1 MSDLTTRSV
10 SHTARSETLQD
21 SAKSDAKAQ
30 ALKGRNATLDT
41 GMLSRL
47 TGLQANLSTQARQ
60 GLGDRAV
67 RINAETPGP
76 QRIAQTQHDGKSD
89 VQVFGKGGIAA
100 KGAEPVYA
108 NANAHEAEPQY
119 ANAKFAKGEV
129 ESGYSVLR
137 QETEGHATG
146 RTRSDSEVSMLEAN
160 PLYRSADGT
169 GSRSSSRSSSMSP
182 YLTARASLGGT
193 FQPLSQRLASI
204 GDAPAPRLERLKAA
218 VQKLFAAVKSL
229 ATRVAQVRSR
239 SANEPPRASRIIG
252 SEVARNPA
260 LARRALPPT
269 PYQTPRTG
277 AVSSG
282 YESGEVRQRVPSQS
296 TVFENLS
303 MTERYEERLRTDM
316 KSLSAADKS
325 TVRRLAGEI
334 DRAVRT
340 AETLDIELTDA
351 QELQIAQH
359 RHDIALVLENHARRG
374 GGGEET

>member
-1 MSDLTTRSV
+1 
-10 SHTARSETLQD
+10 
-21 SAKSDAKAQ
+21 
-30 ALKGRNATLDT
+30 
-41 GMLSRL
+41 
-47 TGLQANLSTQARQ
+47 
-60 GLGDRAV
+60 
-67 RINAETPGP
+67 
-76 QRIAQTQHDGKSD
+76 
-89 VQVFGKGGIAA
+89 
-100 KGAEPVYA
+100 
-108 NANAHEAEPQY
+108 
-119 ANAKFAKGEV
+119 
-129 ESGYSVLR
+129 
-137 QETEGHATG
+137 
-146 RTRSDSEVSMLEAN
+146 MLEAN

>member
-146 RTRSDSEVSMLEAN
+146 RARSDSEVSMLEAN